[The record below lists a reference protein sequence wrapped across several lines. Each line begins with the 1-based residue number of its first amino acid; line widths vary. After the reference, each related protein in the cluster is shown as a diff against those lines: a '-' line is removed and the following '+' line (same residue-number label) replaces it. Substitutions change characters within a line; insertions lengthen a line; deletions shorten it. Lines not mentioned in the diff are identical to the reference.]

1 MSGRDV
7 AAVASQ
13 PFQDRPTDGRAD
25 RVVSINPTVAR
36 ANSGPP
42 KPQVH
47 DLVQKRAR
55 ADKAKAR
62 AQHQRIEKLETLLA
76 VEGDLRHC
84 ESVVE
89 LEYRIANDLMRV
101 FPAQK
106 VFVVRRRKTFR
117 MKMRMAAIT
126 SLSSFDRNA
135 PAVVKLETYFERLA
149 ITAAKRGEE
158 DRLQPLA
165 FSTRNGDV
173 TNPEQ
178 RGLIADL
185 PDLSGALLPF
195 YDRRGH
201 LHAAAIVL
209 APTDL
214 VAENRPLLARLGTA
228 VGHAWLSLLPK
239 PLRFVPG
246 RRAGL
251 VLGAM
256 GVLAVFAMFI
266 PVPMTALAP
275 VSIVPKSPHVIAAPI
290 DGVVD
295 EILVD
300 ANSVVRAGQPL
311 FRYVD
316 TTLRS
321 GLTLAEQ
328 RMEVA
333 TAKLKTARQNAF
345 GDGLG
350 RKDMAILEAELDLA
364 RSELDFAKLQ
374 YSKVIVRASRDGV
387 AVFDK
392 KSDWQG
398 KPVSVGER
406 VIEIADTGSVEA
418 KIDLPVSDSIVLN
431 QGASVRLFLDANP
444 LAPIEGRVTAA
455 GYRALAGEGGA
466 VSFDVRAGLSNE
478 LTRLP
483 RIGARGTAQIYG
495 ETVSLGFY
503 LFRRPISAARQWL
516 GI

>member
-1 MSGRDV
+1 
-7 AAVASQ
+7 
-13 PFQDRPTDGRAD
+13 
-25 RVVSINPTVAR
+25 
-36 ANSGPP
+36 
-42 KPQVH
+42 
-47 DLVQKRAR
+47 
-55 ADKAKAR
+55 
-62 AQHQRIEKLETLLA
+62 
-76 VEGDLRHC
+76 
-84 ESVVE
+84 
-89 LEYRIANDLMRV
+89 
-101 FPAQK
+101 
-106 VFVVRRRKTFR
+106 
-117 MKMRMAAIT
+117 
-126 SLSSFDRNA
+126 
-135 PAVVKLETYFERLA
+135 
-149 ITAAKRGEE
+149 
-158 DRLQPLA
+158 
-165 FSTRNGDV
+165 
-173 TNPEQ
+173 
-178 RGLIADL
+178 
-185 PDLSGALLPF
+185 
-195 YDRRGH
+195 
-201 LHAAAIVL
+201 
-209 APTDL
+209 
-214 VAENRPLLARLGTA
+214 
-228 VGHAWLSLLPK
+228 SLLPK

-246 RRAGL
+246 RRAGM
-251 VLGAM
+251 VLGA
-256 GVLAVFAMFI
+256 LAVLSMLAMFI

-300 ANSVVRAGQPL
+300 ANSVVRVNQPL

-321 GLTLAEQ
+321 SLILAEQ

-345 GDGLG
+345 GDGMG
-350 RKDMAILEAELDLA
+350 RKEMAILEAELDLA

-374 YSKVIVRASRDGV
+374 YSKVTVRASRDGV

-431 QGASVRLFLDANP
+431 QGAIVRLFLDANP
-444 LAPIEGRVTAA
+444 LTPIEGQITSA
-455 GYRALAGEGGA
+455 GYRAVTGEGGA
-466 VSFDVRAGLSNE
+466 VSFDVRAGLTDDLN
-478 LTRLP
+478 RLP